1 MPTVPDALLVSND
14 LAELA
19 RVAAWLDA
27 WAGAHEVPASVG
39 ERLHLCCVE
48 AVTNIIMHG
57 YTDGGAHPICLGL
70 RRESETVTL
79 EIEDEGRAFD
89 PLRRP
94 DRHPVRDL
102 EHARVGGWGIPIMRR
117 FSDEIQYRRAGA
129 RNVLTFVFRLPA
141 VGRIDSPRS
150 QATE

>member
-1 MPTVPDALLVSND
+1 MPTASDALLVSND

-27 WAGAHEVPASVG
+27 WAGSHEVPAPVT

-48 AVTNIIMHG
+48 AMTNIIMHA
-57 YTDGGAHPICLGL
+57 YTDRGSHPICLRLG
-70 RRESETVTL
+70 RGGETVAL
-79 EIEDEGRAFD
+79 EIEDDGRAFD
-89 PLRRP
+89 PLQRP
-94 DRHPVRDL
+94 GPQPMADL
-102 EHARVGGWGIPIMRR
+102 ENTRIGGWGIPIMRR
-117 FSDEIQYRRAGA
+117 FSDEIHYRRAGA

-141 VGRIDSPRS
+141 LGRIDSPRS